1 MHLLT
6 GFRQAAP
13 EDLPALVTQAAKFAG
28 ADDMIVHLVD
38 YTQLHLIPLTALDA
52 PSPDTM
58 PVDGTLAG
66 RAFTLSEV
74 HEGTT
79 EAGLRLWVPLLDG
92 TERLGVLEVR
102 TSGASTDELRRGCE
116 HVAALVSAVLVSRRA
131 YGDAVQRTRR
141 RLPMQLAAEILWNL
155 LPPLT
160 YVGRDVA
167 VAAILEPCY
176 DVGGDAF
183 DYAVNGSTLHAA
195 IFDAVG
201 HGITASDVTS
211 LAINAYRNARRSGLD
226 LVDTYRSIDKWISAR
241 HPDTWVTAVMLELD
255 TVTGVAR
262 KIAAGHPGELLLRSA
277 KLVKSLPAPTAMPLG
292 LGTYGD
298 PLPGVE
304 VESLQPADQILLYTD
319 GVVEARTEDGELFGL
334 DRLVDYVTRALA
346 DRLPPPETMRRLI
359 HAILNHQHGRL
370 QDDATA
376 VLVQWQPGTT
386 PTAGS
391 LT

>member
-1 MHLLT
+1 MHLLS
-6 GFRQAAP
+6 GSRQAAP
-13 EDLPALVTQAAKFAG
+13 EDLPALITQAGKFLG

-38 YTQLHLIPLTALDA
+38 YDQVQLIPLTALDA

-74 HEGTT
+74 HEGAT
-79 EAGLRLWVPLLDG
+79 EVGFRLWIPLLDG

-102 TSGASTDELRRGCE
+102 TSGTAAGELRRGCE
-116 HVAALVSAVLVSRRA
+116 HVAVLVSALLVSLRA

-183 DYAVNGSTLHAA
+183 DYAVNGRTLHAA

-201 HGITASDVTS
+201 HGIDASDVTS
-211 LAINAYRNARRSGLD
+211 LAVNAYRNARRSGLD
-226 LVDTYRSIDKWISAR
+226 LVDTYRSIDKWVSAR
-241 HPDTWVTAVMLELD
+241 HPDTWVTGVLLELD

-262 KIAAGHPGELLLRSA
+262 KIAAGHPGELLLRDA
-277 KLVKSLPAPTAMPLG
+277 KLVKSLNAPTAMPLG
-292 LGTYGD
+292 LGAYGD

-304 VESLQPADQILLYTD
+304 VEPLQPGVQIQL
-319 GVVEARTEDGELFGL
+319 
-334 DRLVDYVTRALA
+334 
-346 DRLPPPETMRRLI
+346 
-359 HAILNHQHGRL
+359 
-370 QDDATA
+370 
-376 VLVQWQPGTT
+376 
-386 PTAGS
+386 
-391 LT
+391 